1 MRRPFA
7 NWHPET
13 FICSLEGHVT
23 PADSVARLRP
33 EDSGLGVDLPDGR
46 RLVRCMRCDV
56 WLAVPRPPDPTPE
69 TLPALED
76 LEVPKRGRPLR
87 DSIILKVIAIDRGV
101 HAVVFALFAALL
113 IYIELHLGGLQQG
126 ANSLLD
132 AVRRALSDTGQAAS
146 RDFITRGLS
155 SILRLNKN
163 TIAILAGTA
172 IVYAVVEGVEAVG
185 LWLEKRWA
193 EYLTAIATAGF
204 LPFEIKALI
213 DRVTVLRVVAL
224 VVNLAILIWLLWRKK
239 LFGLNGG
246 YKPHDADIDRHEL
259 YGPPASVLKARTES
273 VAPVEPVAPVA
284 PVAP

>member
-23 PADSVARLRP
+23 PAATAARMRP
-33 EDSGLGVDLPDGR
+33 EDAGLGVDLPDGR

-56 WLAVPRPPDPTPE
+56 WLPVHPPAVPMSETMPP
-69 TLPALED
+69 LEG

-87 DSIILKVIAIDRGV
+87 DSMILKLIAIDRGV

-113 IYIELHLGGLQQG
+113 IYIELHLGGLQSG
-126 ANSLLD
+126 ANSLLA
-132 AVRRALSDTGQAAS
+132 AVQRALSNTGQAAS
-146 RDFITRGLS
+146 RDFISRGLT

-163 TIAILAGTA
+163 TISVLAGTA
-172 IVYAVVEGVEAVG
+172 IVYAVVESVEAVG

-193 EYLTAIATAGF
+193 EYLTAIATTGF

-224 VVNLAILIWLLWRKK
+224 VLNLAILIWLLWRKK

-259 YGPPASVLKARTES
+259 YGPPASVLQPEGEPAT
-273 VAPVEPVAPVA
+273 PVAT
-284 PVAP
+284 

>member
-13 FICSLEGHVT
+13 FICSLERHMT
-23 PADSVARLRP
+23 PAATVARLRP
-33 EDSGLGVDLPDGR
+33 EDAGLGVDLPDGR

-56 WLAVPRPPDPTPE
+56 WLAVHPPVIPTAE
-69 TLPALED
+69 TLPPLED

-87 DSIILKVIAIDRGV
+87 DSIILKLIAIDRGV

-126 ANSLLD
+126 ANNLLD

-146 RDFITRGLS
+146 RDFITRALS

-163 TIAILAGTA
+163 TIAILTGTA

-224 VVNLAILIWLLWRKK
+224 ILNLAILVWLLWRKR

-246 YKPHDADIDRHEL
+246 FQPHDADIDRHEL
-259 YGPPASVLKARTES
+259 YGPPASVLQPERAAVEQ
-273 VAPVEPVAPVA
+273 VAP
-284 PVAP
+284 